1 MAFQQE
7 TEAQRGLGNWPK
19 VTQQASIEDQTRISL
34 SIFCFTTRLPCY
46 PEIHPSQVILTPAD
60 GYRLPM
66 TLGRNRINS
75 FRKGAAFLLGVH
87 LYGWHLL
94 GIGSLNRGMVASGT
108 TLFLLA
114 YRASHWR
121 KREILVAPAACVLPS
136 WLPEG
141 LSTMKEDGCLPAL
154 LHLLTSSQETSSV
167 ALAHC

>member
-1 MAFQQE
+1 M
-7 TEAQRGLGNWPK
+7 
-19 VTQQASIEDQTRISL
+19 
-34 SIFCFTTRLPCY
+34 SIFCFTTRLLCY

-60 GYRLPM
+60 GYQLPM

-75 FRKGAAFLLGVH
+75 FRRGAAFLLGVH

-108 TLFLLA
+108 TVSPSLQGQSL
-114 YRASHWR
+114 
-121 KREILVAPAACVLPS
+121 EEACVPPS